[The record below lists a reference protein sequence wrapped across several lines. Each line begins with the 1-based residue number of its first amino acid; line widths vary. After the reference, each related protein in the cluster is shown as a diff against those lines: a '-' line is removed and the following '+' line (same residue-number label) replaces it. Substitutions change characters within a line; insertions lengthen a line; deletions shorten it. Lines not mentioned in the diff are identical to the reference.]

1 MKSEFALAFN
11 QICAEYS
18 LPKEVVLDAVRA
30 ALATAFRRDWKVP
43 ATQNVSAE
51 INLETGLARIY
62 VERTV
67 VEEIEDPEIEIQLK
81 DARRKKANVQLGDVV
96 LVDVT
101 PHDFGRIAAQTAK
114 QVITQRL
121 REAERESQFNRF
133 SRQENEIII
142 GTVQSVNPHGVT
154 LHLERT
160 EEAHMPRREQ
170 IPGER
175 YVLHQKIRVYV
186 LEVRRTS
193 RGPEIIVSRS
203 HPLMLRRLLELEV
216 PEIRNGQ
223 VEINAVA
230 REAGTREKVAVSAR
244 QPGIDPVGAC
254 VGMRGIR
261 IQTISRELHGERI
274 DVVEWNEDPEL
285 FITNALSVPNIVCV
299 TLDENNPGGRTASV
313 VVMDDQLSLAI
324 GRSGQNARLA
334 AKLTNW
340 RVDIQG
346 GTEAAIWALEQVNHT
361 PELLDALRGTAA
373 LIPRLAAIMRT
384 HEEDQYPY
392 TDEERH
398 IIGNVVKAVRQAIIA
413 RREAERPGSVQARA
427 RQRAQRRADAERVKA
442 KEEAHARVPRGAYKV
457 PLSDL
462 DLSKKVYTH
471 LITNGLN
478 NVGEVMERMAV
489 GDEALLM
496 LNGVG
501 VKALR
506 EIKQAVEDSGLG
518 LLDHGEPEEGEIT
531 AAEAEPM
538 EAPEGEDLAD
548 QALADEGEALVDEGE
563 ALADEGEA
571 EEAAAGEALEAE
583 TLVEETETAELEE
596 VGGEAIEETTEQAVG
611 EESEEQ
617 MPEEEGE
624 PALAASPE
632 LLEIAA
638 DLDEGLF
645 EEPEEEE
652 ELDDS
657 SGSRRKRKGRKRR
670 RTVVYDDA
678 TGETF
683 VMRRHRSRNTD
694 SWDEYSEDY

>member
-1 MKSEFALAFN
+1 M
-11 QICAEYS
+11 
-18 LPKEVVLDAVRA
+18 
-30 ALATAFRRDWKVP
+30 
-43 ATQNVSAE
+43 
-51 INLETGLARIY
+51 
-62 VERTV
+62 
-67 VEEIEDPEIEIQLK
+67 VEEIEDPDIEIPLK
-81 DARRKKANVQLGDVV
+81 EARSKKANVQLGDVV

-230 REAGTREKVAVSAR
+230 REAGTRAKVAVSAR

-274 DVVEWNEDPEL
+274 DVVEWNDDPEI
-285 FITNALSVPNIVCV
+285 FITNALSIPSIVCV

-346 GTEAAIWALEQVNHT
+346 GTEAAIGALEQVNHT
-361 PELLDALRGTAA
+361 PELLDALKGTAT

-398 IIGNVVKAVRQAIIA
+398 IIGTVVRAVRQATIA
-413 RREAERPGSVQARA
+413 RREAERPGSVQTRA
-427 RQRAQRRADAERVKA
+427 RQHAQRRAEAERVKA

-471 LITNGLN
+471 LITDGLN

-496 LNGVG
+496 LTGVG

-518 LLDHGEPEEGEIT
+518 LLAEGEPEEGEST
-531 AAEAEPM
+531 FAEAEPM
-538 EAPEGEDLAD
+538 KASEEA
-548 QALADEGEALVDEGE
+548 ALADEGGASDEALADE
-563 ALADEGEA
+563 ALADEGGA
-571 EEAAAGEALEAE
+571 EEAAIGEASEAE
-583 TLVEETETAELEE
+583 APVEDTEAADLEE
-596 VGGEAIEETTEQAVG
+596 VAAGG
-611 EESEEQ
+611 ESEEET
-617 MPEEEGE
+617 PEEEAE
-624 PALAASPE
+624 PVFAESPGP
-632 LLEIAA
+632 LEIVG
-638 DLDEGLF
+638 DLGEALF

-652 ELDDS
+652 ELDDA
-657 SGSRRKRKGRKRR
+657 GQSRGKRKGRKRR

-683 VMRRHRSRNTD
+683 VMRRHRSRTTE
-694 SWDEYSEDY
+694 SWDEYGEDF

>member
-1 MKSEFALAFN
+1 MKSEFSLAFN

-18 LPKEVVLDAVRA
+18 LPREVVLDAVRA
-30 ALATAFRRDWKVP
+30 ALATAYRRDWRVP

-51 INLETGLARIY
+51 INLDTGLARIY
-62 VERTV
+62 LERVV
-67 VEEIEDPEIEIQLK
+67 VEEAEDPDTEISIKEARLK
-81 DARRKKANVQLGDVV
+81 RTDTQIGDAV

-101 PHDFGRIAAQTAK
+101 PQDFGRIAAQTAK

-160 EEAHMPRREQ
+160 EEALMPRREQ

-175 YVLHQKIRVYV
+175 YVIHQKIRVYV
-186 LEVRRTS
+186 LEVRRSS
-193 RGPEIIVSRS
+193 RGPEIIASRS

-230 REAGTREKVAVSAR
+230 REAGTRAKVAVSAR

-274 DVVEWNEDPEL
+274 DVLEWNNDPET
-285 FITNALSVPNIVCV
+285 FIANALSVPEIVCITV
-299 TLDENNPGGRTASV
+299 DESNPGGRTASV
-313 VVMDDQLSLAI
+313 VVMDEHLSLAI

-346 GTEAAIWALEQVNHT
+346 GTEAAIAALELVNQT
-361 PELLDALRGTAA
+361 PELLDALKGTAA
-373 LIPRLAAIMRT
+373 QIPRLAAIIRT
-384 HEEDQYPY
+384 HEQDQYPY

-398 IIGNVVKAVRQAIIA
+398 VIGTVVKAVRQAAIA
-413 RREAERPGSVQARA
+413 RRDAQRPGSVQTQA
-427 RQRAQRRADAERVKA
+427 RQKAQRKAEAERVKA

-457 PLSDL
+457 PLSEL
-462 DLSKKVYTH
+462 GVSKKVYTH
-471 LITNGLN
+471 LVTNGLE
-478 NVGEVMERMAV
+478 NVGQVMERMAV

-501 VKALR
+501 IKALR

-518 LLDHGEPEEGEIT
+518 LLELSDTQPVEAMEGEPIAGDTEVPMDTEPAVASDDIAEGDQEPAEEPSAATEAESIGEGEPVEELAELEQVAEEEGPAGEEEEAVVSSISSIAEIVGDL
-531 AAEAEPM
+531 EAVVF
-538 EAPEGEDLAD
+538 D
-548 QALADEGEALVDEGE
+548 
-563 ALADEGEA
+563 EA
-571 EEAAAGEALEAE
+571 EEP
-583 TLVEETETAELEE
+583 ELEE
-596 VGGEAIEETTEQAVG
+596 G
-611 EESEEQ
+611 
-617 MPEEEGE
+617 
-624 PALAASPE
+624 AS
-632 LLEIAA
+632 
-638 DLDEGLF
+638 
-645 EEPEEEE
+645 
-652 ELDDS
+652 
-657 SGSRRKRKGRKRR
+657 SRQGRKGRKRR

-683 VMRRHRSRNTD
+683 VMRKHRSRTTEG
-694 SWDEYSEDY
+694 WDEYSEDY